1 MITVDTVREGIER
14 RELFLEYMPTVRLR
28 DGVCAGAE
36 ALTRWRRTDGRLV
49 PPSEF
54 IPIVER
60 TPVSGLLTYWVMET
74 VAGELGDWLR
84 QTGDVHVAINVPPEL
99 IGRGGMEYVGRRAG
113 FVELA
118 DKLILEVTERGVP
131 DEIALDAI
139 THRTGRRRLVRLAL
153 DDVGVNDHWTSLL
166 QQAPFDILKLDK
178 SLIDRMEEDDAQ
190 SSLPLIEQIARMA
203 RERGIEIIAEG
214 IERPAQAA
222 LLRELDIPLGQGWY
236 FSKALRADEF
246 LAFARG

>member
-1 MITVDTVREGIER
+1 MINLDAVREGIER

-28 DGVCAGAE
+28 DGACTGAE
-36 ALTRWRRTDGRLV
+36 ALTRWRRADGRLV
-49 PPSEF
+49 SPSEF

-74 VAGELGDWLR
+74 VADELGDWLR

-113 FVELA
+113 FAEVA
-118 DKLILEVTERGVP
+118 DKLVLEVTERGVP
-131 DEIALDAI
+131 DDIALDAI
-139 THRTGRRRLVRLAL
+139 IHRTGRRRLVRLAL
-153 DDVGVNDHWTSLL
+153 DDVGVNDHWAALL
-166 QQAPFDILKLDK
+166 KQAPFDILKLDK
-178 SLIDRMEEDDAQ
+178 SLVDRLEDGAQ
-190 SSLPLIEQIARMA
+190 SSIPLIEEVAFTA

-222 LLRELDIPLGQGWY
+222 LLRELGIPFGQGWH

-246 LAFARG
+246 LAFARS

>member
-49 PPSEF
+49 PPGEF

-60 TPVSGLLTYWVMET
+60 TPVAGLLTYWVLET
-74 VAGELGDWLR
+74 VASELGDWLLR
-84 QTGDVHVAINVPPEL
+84 TEDAHIAINTPPEL
-99 IGRGGMEYVGRRAG
+99 IGRGGMEYAGRRVGLGA
-113 FVELA
+113 VA
-118 DKLILEVTERGVP
+118 DKLVLEVTERGIP
-131 DEIALDAI
+131 DEIGLHAMI
-139 THRTGRRRLVRLAL
+139 HRTGRRRLVRLAL

-178 SLIDRMEEDDAQ
+178 SLIDRLEDDAAQ
-190 SSLPLIEQIARMA
+190 SSIPLIEQIARMA
-203 RERGIEIIAEG
+203 RERHIEIIAEG
-214 IERPAQAA
+214 IERPEQAA
-222 LLRELDIPLGQGWY
+222 LLRELGIPLGQGWY